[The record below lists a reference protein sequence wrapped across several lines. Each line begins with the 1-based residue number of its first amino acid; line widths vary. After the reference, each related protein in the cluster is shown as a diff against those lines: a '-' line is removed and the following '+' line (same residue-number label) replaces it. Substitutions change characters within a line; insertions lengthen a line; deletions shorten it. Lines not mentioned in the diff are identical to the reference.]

1 MLCLVDTGAA
11 ALVVNRM
18 ERKGLQ
24 TTFLHEDE
32 GSKGKRQGGKEAD
45 GGKLARVEEN
55 LRNTVGKT
63 AVKRT
68 GQLWH
73 MRKREQM
80 KWRLKRMLGIGNKE
94 VLKPHGMVQ

>member
-1 MLCLVDTGAA
+1 MLCFVDTGAA
-11 ALVVNRM
+11 ASVVNRM
-18 ERKGLQ
+18 KRKGLQ

-32 GSKGKRQGGKEAD
+32 GSKGKRQGGKETA

-55 LRNTVGKT
+55 LRDTEGKT
-63 AVKRT
+63 AVKGI

-73 MRKREQM
+73 MRKTERM
-80 KWRLKRMLGIGNKE
+80 KCRLKRMLGIGNKE